1 MCFFRGETASSF
13 PSSQSSFESDA
24 AATTLVHS
32 RSKGTST
39 KISHVNILLT
49 RTGPTIRQ
57 LPADSIPQRGVR
69 RPTHPHVS
77 ILVRREVLT
86 YYLCFNAASLG
97 NGANTLSFLFLGK
110 VFFLRDFFALA
121 TPQRN
126 LRKSESINPKYP
138 RRCDQIAMTTT
149 LEAVC

>member
-1 MCFFRGETASSF
+1 MT
-13 PSSQSSFESDA
+13 
-24 AATTLVHS
+24 
-32 RSKGTST
+32 
-39 KISHVNILLT
+39 HVNILLT

-138 RRCDQIAMTTT
+138 RRCDQNAMTTT